1 MRAPRFWDGKSA
13 GAKVLAPLLSPLAA
27 LYGVGPNLSRKR
39 QKSFRPRANVICVGN
54 LTLGGTG
61 KTPIAIALAEAL
73 LGREAKAVFLS
84 RGYRGRLAGPVVVDL
99 TQHSAAD
106 VGDEPLLLA
115 RTATTI
121 ISRDRAAG
129 AALADKLGA
138 EIIIMDDGHQNFSL
152 RKDFS
157 LVVVDAK
164 TGFGNG
170 HLFPAGPLREP
181 IGEGLDRADAVILVG
196 KGNLRPAR
204 FEGPILAARLEPTKK
219 DAVEGERLIAF
230 SGIGRPEKFFDTLS
244 EMGGLICAARSFP
257 DHHAYS
263 ENDIRQLRAN
273 ADDLEARLVTTE
285 KDFVRIAPHQRE
297 NIHALPIR
305 AQFEDANA
313 FEQLLNK
320 LSGEASEAAT

>member
-27 LYGVGPNLSRKR
+27 LYGIGANLSRKR
-39 QKSFRPRANVICVGN
+39 QKTFRPHAKVVCVGN

-73 LGREAKAVFLS
+73 LRRGAKAVFLS

-99 TQHSAAD
+99 TQHCADD

-115 RTATTI
+115 RAATTI

-157 LVVVDAK
+157 IVVIDAK

-170 HLFPAGPLREP
+170 RLFPAGPLREP
-181 IGEGLDRADAVILVG
+181 IGAGLDRANAVILVG
-196 KGNLRPAR
+196 KGNLQLAK
-204 FEGPILAARLEPTKK
+204 FEGPILAARLAPTKEG
-219 DAVEGERLIAF
+219 AIEGERLIAF
-230 SGIGRPEKFFDTLS
+230 AGIGRPEKFFDTLS
-244 EMGGLICAARSFP
+244 EMGGLICGARSFP

-263 ENDIRQLRAN
+263 ENDIRQLRASA
-273 ADDLEARLVTTE
+273 ADLNARLVTTE

-297 NIHALPIR
+297 NIQAVPIR
-305 AQFEDANA
+305 AQFEDAKA
-313 FEQLLNK
+313 LEQLLKK